1 MKFTQEALDNLAVLS
16 RLKLKTEDKE
26 KLVEQMDSIIG
37 YVGEINSLDLNVV
50 GQADKTHVNIFKGD
64 EVTTI
69 SSAENTKHIIG
80 NSKDTL
86 GDYVKVSQVIKQ

>member
-16 RLKLKTEDKE
+16 RLSLKNEDKE

-37 YVGEINSLDLNVV
+37 YIGEINSLDLEAVGVPDKIHINVF
-50 GQADKTHVNIFKGD
+50 KTD
-64 EVTTI
+64 TVTTV
-69 SSAENTKHIIG
+69 SSPEHTKSIIQ
-80 NSKDTL
+80 NSKDVL